1 MKRFQSRDGFRPG
14 QSIELLS
21 ASRHEI
27 VERSSRSGSRLAA
40 SDIQHVIDPRV
51 HSVRAPDRE
60 SYPIRS
66 LEWGGEKLVESRRL
80 GSRLGWLGDNIS
92 VHATTCVG
100 WCRITFR
107 RIIVLCGVKRRMVED
122 GSRSFRWYCNID
134 TVRRL
139 EGVTVAWDNVIRDGF
154 FFCDFW
160 YFLFWNYLAGFF
172 RDDTWLINFSGI
184 SWKNATCLKISFIVS
199 LDLS

>member
-107 RIIVLCGVKRRMVED
+107 RIIVLCSVKRRMVED
-122 GSRSFRWYCNID
+122 GSRSFRWYCNIG

-154 FFCDFW
+154 FFLW
-160 YFLFWNYLAGFF
+160 FLVFSFLELFSWIFSRRYL
-172 RDDTWLINFSGI
+172 IY
-184 SWKNATCLKISFIVS
+184 
-199 LDLS
+199 